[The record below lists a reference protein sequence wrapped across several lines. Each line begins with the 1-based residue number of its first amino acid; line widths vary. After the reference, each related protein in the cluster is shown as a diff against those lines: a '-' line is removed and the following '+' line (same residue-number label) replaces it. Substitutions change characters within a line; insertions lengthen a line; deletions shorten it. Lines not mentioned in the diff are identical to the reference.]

1 MFDNLQDKMDRVFK
15 TLRGEASLNEWHIDN
30 ALKEIRVALL
40 EADVNFKVV
49 REFTNRVREKAV
61 GQDVLTAFSPAQQV
75 TKIVRDELQTLLGE
89 NEVGLALVGSPA
101 VVMMVGLQGSGK
113 TTTSGKLALH
123 LKNRGRRPLLVPCD
137 VYRPAAIE
145 QLRVVANNVKVPFF
159 EIADNRDPI
168 KIANDAIRDAKTL
181 LYDTV
186 ILDTAG
192 RLHVDEELMQELT
205 TIKNDV
211 RPSEI
216 LFVADAMTGQD
227 AVKSAKEFDD
237 RLGVTGIVLTK
248 LDGDARGGAALSI
261 KSVVNRPIKF
271 GGVGEKYA
279 DLDVFY
285 PDRMAQRILGMGDVL
300 SLIEKVET
308 EVDKKEAA
316 RLSDK
321 AAKDKFTLEDLRSQ
335 LQQVKKMGPLSS
347 LVSMLPGAGKISEDD
362 IDEKAVVRMQ
372 AILDSMT
379 KKEREFPQI
388 INGHRKK
395 RIAKGSGTSVQEINR
410 LLKQYLQ
417 MKKMMKTFSKGFGA
431 RKFGKMMKGLP
442 PELLQYGGDEVAVK
456 KRAPLRRPLLRR
468 KVHVHDPD
476 PLRVA
481 VAPLEV
487 LEQRPDE
494 VAADVDARRHRARQ
508 RREVLAQ
515 VVDAE
520 RILDQVADRRRRVV
534 ERRAVFGDVERHR
547 AVAVAEPQQQTRQRG
562 RVHLPIRLRV
572 NRLRLAHERGALDPL
587 LRIVR
592 RHAALVIVDADEVDR
607 RGDDVEVSLGEPRPC
622 VAEKIG
628 HLLRIAAAEE
638 RIEILAVHVRVRAAR
653 RGEVL
658 LAL

>member
-15 TLRGEASLNEWHIDN
+15 TLRGEATLNEWHIDN

-40 EADVNFKVV
+40 EADVHFKTVK
-49 REFTNRVREKAV
+49 EFTNRVREKAV
-61 GQDVLTAFSPAQQV
+61 GEDVLTAFSPAQQV
-75 TKIVRDELQTLLGE
+75 TKIVRDELQTLLGG

-101 VVMMVGLQGSGK
+101 VIMMVGLQGSGK

-137 VYRPAAIE
+137 VYRPAAID
-145 QLRVVANNVKVPFF
+145 QLRIVANNVKVPFYELGDNRNPL
-159 EIADNRDPI
+159 EIAR
-168 KIANDAIRDAKTL
+168 KALAEAKTL

-192 RLHVDEELMQELT
+192 RLHIDDELMQELQ
-205 TIKNDV
+205 TIKNDA

-271 GGVGEKYA
+271 VGVGEKYV

-285 PDRMAQRILGMGDVL
+285 PERMAQRILGMGDVL
-300 SLIEKVET
+300 SLIEKVEA

-316 RLSDK
+316 RL
-321 AAKDKFTLEDLRSQ
+321 AERVAKDKFTLEDLRSQ

-347 LVSMLPGAGKISEDD
+347 LVGMIPGAGKINEDE
-362 IDEKAVVRMQ
+362 IDEGAIVRMQ

-379 KKEREFPQI
+379 KKEREFPQLL
-388 INGHRKK
+388 NGHRKK

-442 PELLQYGGDEVAVK
+442 PEFLQ
-456 KRAPLRRPLLRR
+456 
-468 KVHVHDPD
+468 
-476 PLRVA
+476 
-481 VAPLEV
+481 
-487 LEQRPDE
+487 
-494 VAADVDARRHRARQ
+494 
-508 RREVLAQ
+508 
-515 VVDAE
+515 
-520 RILDQVADRRRRVV
+520 
-534 ERRAVFGDVERHR
+534 
-547 AVAVAEPQQQTRQRG
+547 
-562 RVHLPIRLRV
+562 
-572 NRLRLAHERGALDPL
+572 
-587 LRIVR
+587 
-592 RHAALVIVDADEVDR
+592 
-607 RGDDVEVSLGEPRPC
+607 
-622 VAEKIG
+622 
-628 HLLRIAAAEE
+628 
-638 RIEILAVHVRVRAAR
+638 
-653 RGEVL
+653 
-658 LAL
+658 